1 MVATQG
7 ETMIRRT
14 HCLRTVFLIA
24 AVAAAPLVAEEPEVA
39 EEPQLV
45 VTRAHADH
53 DNGILVIEGLAFGDG
68 EPSVLLGTEELEI
81 QWADSNRIEAVLP
94 RDLGDGTHLLMVFR
108 GQEVNEYDVFHVAV
122 TTHPEA
128 VSPAAEASGRGERG
142 QPGPT
147 GPSGP
152 VGPQGP
158 AGPSGLSALA
168 GQRCPAGSLLVG
180 FSATGGLE
188 CETLAAPQVV
198 EMPSAEAADVLAA
211 PAVGCLEVDTSAPS
225 GDFAAEGGALVLA
238 SWPAAP
244 EGLVEG
250 RLQGREDLDRFAIV
264 AREGRF
270 GGLCLSDRAD
280 DPLRAAL
287 NFRSPGEGTSAT
299 LCACWSGAESC
310 DRSRELCVTSV
321 DGAEVSLAIA
331 AAMRCRQRDELV
343 LDVSVRPLSPRLL
356 PSCGAWQVG
365 WSISE

>member
-1 MVATQG
+1 MS
-7 ETMIRRT
+7 RRT
-14 HCLRTVFLIA
+14 ECLRTFAV
-24 AVAAAPLVAEEPEVA
+24 VAAIAGMPLMAEEPPVVEA
-39 EEPQLV
+39 PQLV

-81 QWADSNRIEAVLP
+81 QWSDPNRIEAVLP
-94 RDLGDGTHLLMVFR
+94 RDLSDGTHLLMVFR
-108 GQEVNEYDVFHVAV
+108 GQEVNEYDVFHLAV
-122 TTHPEA
+122 MTHPEA
-128 VSPAAEASGRGERG
+128 AAPPPVASSRGERG
-142 QPGPT
+142 QPGPP
-147 GPSGP
+147 GPAGT

-158 AGPSGLSALA
+158 AGPSGLSLLA
-168 GQRCPAGSLLVG
+168 GQRCPNGTVLVG
-180 FSATGGLE
+180 FSLDAGLE
-188 CETLAAPQVV
+188 CEAIGAAQAAVPV
-198 EMPSAEAADVLAA
+198 PLTDTADVLAA
-211 PAVGCLEVDTSAPS
+211 PALACLEDDASAPS
-225 GDFAAEGGALVLA
+225 GDFAAVGGALVLA

-250 RLQGREDLDRFAIV
+250 RLQGRDDLDRFAIA

-270 GGLCLSDRAD
+270 GGLCLSNRAD

-287 NFRSPGEGTSAT
+287 AFRSPGEGTSAT

-321 DGAEVSLAIA
+321 DGAEVTLAIA

-343 LDVSVRPLSPRLL
+343 LDVSVRPLSSRLL
-356 PSCGAWQVG
+356 PSCAAWQVG